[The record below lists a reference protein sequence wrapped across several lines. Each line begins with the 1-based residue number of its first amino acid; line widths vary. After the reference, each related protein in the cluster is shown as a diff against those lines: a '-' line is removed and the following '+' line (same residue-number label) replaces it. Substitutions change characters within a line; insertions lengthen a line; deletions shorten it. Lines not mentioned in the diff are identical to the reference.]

1 MENQSRC
8 PWAQTSELMQT
19 YHDQE
24 WGILNLNE
32 DYLYEMMVLESFQAG
47 LSWEIVLKKRAAF
60 RQAFA
65 NFEVAKVA
73 GFTETD
79 IANLLQNPGIIRHR
93 GKIEAAIN
101 NAQIL
106 VAWHQQGQT
115 LGALLT
121 ELIPAPIINYPATMA
136 DVPSQTPVAQ
146 TVAKTLKKA
155 GFKFMG
161 PVTTYSYLQ
170 AIGLVNDHLVSCQF
184 KEGAK

>member
-24 WGILNLNE
+24 WGKLNLNE

-73 GFTETD
+73 EFTETD
-79 IANLLQNPGIIRHR
+79 IVNLLQNPGIIRHR

-121 ELIPAPIINYPATMA
+121 ELIPVPIINYPATMA

-146 TVAKTLKKA
+146 TVAKALKKA